1 MLFHYEM
8 LQLFA
13 SFHFASLISALEE
26 ENIKLTS
33 LKTVVK
39 WGKSLE
45 CELEKTIES
54 GKVVKIKC
62 KDCIQFESRIKN
74 IKELKKSWID
84 GTGSVKKDSL
94 EKHLSGEPHKYAKN
108 LSRKKSL
115 GSVNIMKKSL
125 KHQLLER
132 ELRK

>member
-1 MLFHYEM
+1 M

-13 SFHFASLISALEE
+13 SFHFASLISTLEE

-74 IKELKKSWID
+74 MKELNKSWTD
-84 GTGSVKKDSL
+84 ETGSVKKDSL